1 MHCGNQAARSKEN
14 RMKKVFVAAVA
25 FLSFVS
31 SANAA
36 PIDQA
41 IAKLYAAPNSVQN
54 AVYLDYCKHW
64 DERAEEKTARAQLSK
79 RHAVTYDAIE
89 RAVSVA
95 FKATNQ
101 TDSEL
106 DAQRETFCNAA
117 ENR

>member
-1 MHCGNQAARSKEN
+1 
-14 RMKKVFVAAVA
+14 MKKILIATVAL
-25 FLSFVS
+25 LSIAS

-36 PIDQA
+36 PLQDA
-41 IAKLYAAPNSVQN
+41 IGKLYAAPNSVQR
-54 AVYLDYCKHW
+54 AVYLDFCKHW

-106 DAQRETFCNAA
+106 DAMRESFCEAVS
-117 ENR
+117 NR